1 VRHGTK
7 RRASFLTVVGSGSIT
22 YPPLHN
28 TATLD
33 TSLLYLFCLNN
44 LCVAVIRRIAGW
56 CGVELLYV
64 HCPMTVEDI
73 RVLLYLS
80 LLHALR
86 PNYLR

>member
-1 VRHGTK
+1 MRHGTK

-22 YPPLHN
+22 HPSLPN
-28 TATLD
+28 TATMA
-33 TSLLYLFCLNN
+33 TSLYLFCLNN